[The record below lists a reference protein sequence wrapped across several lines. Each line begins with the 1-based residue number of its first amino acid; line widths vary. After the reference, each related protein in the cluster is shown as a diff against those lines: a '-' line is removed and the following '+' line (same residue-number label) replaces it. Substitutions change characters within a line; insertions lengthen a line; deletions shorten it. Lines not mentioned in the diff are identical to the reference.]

1 MSARGHAVLGASL
14 ILLGL
19 VLVPFI
25 WACGK
30 GVADWN
36 VLVFGLIAFGASQV
50 GAAMGRW
57 TRQRLA
63 GIAMTIL
70 AVLAALSAIAVVTAA
85 TCS

>member
-1 MSARGHAVLGASL
+1 MSAKGHAALGAAL
-14 ILLGL
+14 ILVALA
-19 VLVPFI
+19 LVPFI

-36 VLVFGLIAFGASQV
+36 VLVFGLIAFGASQA

-70 AVLAALSAIAVVTAA
+70 VVVAALLAVALITSGS
-85 TCS
+85 C

>member
-1 MSARGHAVLGASL
+1 MSARGHAALGASL

-19 VLVPFI
+19 ALVPFI

-36 VLVFGLIAFGASQV
+36 VLVFGLIAFGASQA

-70 AVLAALSAIAVVTAA
+70 VVLAALLAVALITSRS
-85 TCS
+85 C